1 MVKKITER
9 KAQLAR
15 FAFFTVPVTGM
26 AAGWMG
32 GVEFAKIFLGR
43 KDERAWVLGAAVPGG
58 IMGIWRRDI
67 YKGLR
72 TGMIM
77 AALGVAYQYST
88 NNNLTNSLFMPNT
101 DNPNLPS
108 PFNPFNRDFSFFNFK
123 GKEYSTVHTDT
134 GMYFPDPGP
143 SWKKW
148 EDQKSE

>member
-1 MVKKITER
+1 MGKKITER

-15 FAFFTVPVTGM
+15 FAFFTVPV
-26 AAGWMG
+26 
-32 GVEFAKIFLGR
+32 
-43 KDERAWVLGAAVPGG
+43 
-58 IMGIWRRDI
+58 
-67 YKGLR
+67 